1 MRNFKLTL
9 AYDGTHYAGWQW
21 QPQQPTVQAAL
32 EKAIER
38 VVGVPTRAVAS
49 GRTDSGVHAL
59 GQVANFTCDTQLPA
73 DVLHKAISAY
83 LPPDVVLLGL
93 SEVPPE
99 FHAIRDARRK
109 RYRYVLADGPPPGP
123 FDRLFAWQLRAALN
137 DDAII
142 QAAATLVGTHDFASF
157 ESSGSERASTVR
169 TVLELS
175 VARGPRWQFLT
186 PGAAGQGGG
195 LLSIEIEADGFL
207 YNMVRNI
214 VGTLVEVGRG
224 AKPVEWVAE
233 VLAARDRQA
242 AGPTAPP
249 QGLFLVR
256 VDYDE

>member
-1 MRNFKLTL
+1 LTL

-21 QPQQPTVQAAL
+21 QPQLATVQGAL
-32 EKAIER
+32 EKAIQR
-38 VVGVPTRAVAS
+38 VVANPVRVVAS
-49 GRTDSGVHAL
+49 GRTDAGVHAL
-59 GQVANFTCDTQLPA
+59 GQVAQFSCDTQLPTE
-73 DVLHKAISAY
+73 VLQRAIAAY
-83 LPPDVVLLGL
+83 LPLDVVLLGL

-109 RYRYVLADGPPPGP
+109 RYRYLIVDNQPIGP
-123 FDRLFAWQLRAALN
+123 FERLYAWQLRTALSDEN
-137 DDAII
+137 MTR
-142 QAAATLVGTHDFASF
+142 AAATLIGKHDFASF

-175 VARGPRWQFLT
+175 VARTEHWRLLSPR
-186 PGAAGQGGG
+186 PVGQGGE

-233 VLAARDRQA
+233 VLLAKNRQA

-249 QGLFLVR
+249 HGLFLVR